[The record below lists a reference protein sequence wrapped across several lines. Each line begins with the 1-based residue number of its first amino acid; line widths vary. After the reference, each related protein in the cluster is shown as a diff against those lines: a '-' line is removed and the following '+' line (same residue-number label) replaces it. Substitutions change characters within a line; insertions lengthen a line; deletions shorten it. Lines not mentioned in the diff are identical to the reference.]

1 MSRPPRIEVANGIY
15 HVVARGNE
23 RRLIFVDDIDRE
35 RFLELLGGVA
45 ERYRWLVL
53 SYCLMGNHYHVLVQT
68 IGPNLARGMRQLN
81 GVYAQWFNRRHV
93 RVGHLFEGR
102 YKAVLVQE
110 GEHFER
116 ALRYVVRNPVRAGL
130 TLCVHEW
137 RWTSHGAMVGAA
149 REGVVPVVEVL
160 RLLGPDPRSARR
172 RYVTIVST
180 EADPPAAPHPLIEGD
195 DSFVGAQ
202 LSRVAA
208 CPEYPLASV
217 EQRRPPLSDLV
228 SSRDDIA
235 ALFHAYAQHGYSM
248 RQIATHLRC
257 GVTTIHRRVRA
268 HEADLRAGDLLRSE
282 RNMEDLTPVGSPR
295 LDPASGRNMEDLTP
309 VWLDGHR
316 RWTYRRRDAGQ
327 S

>member
-1 MSRPPRIEVANGIY
+1 MVPGLAGEVCRVRTGSSTWVVSTVSRVYRESMSRPPRIEVANGIY

-130 TLCVHEW
+130 TRCVDEW

-149 REGVVPVVEVL
+149 REGVVPVAECSGSWG
-160 RLLGPDPRSARR
+160 R
-172 RYVTIVST
+172 I
-180 EADPPAAPHPLIEGD
+180 H
-195 DSFVGAQ
+195 
-202 LSRVAA
+202 
-208 CPEYPLASV
+208 
-217 EQRRPPLSDLV
+217 
-228 SSRDDIA
+228 A
-235 ALFHAYAQHGYSM
+235 ALAA
-248 RQIATHLRC
+248 AT
-257 GVTTIHRRVRA
+257 
-268 HEADLRAGDLLRSE
+268 
-282 RNMEDLTPVGSPR
+282 
-295 LDPASGRNMEDLTP
+295 
-309 VWLDGHR
+309 
-316 RWTYRRRDAGQ
+316 
-327 S
+327 

>member
-53 SYCLMGNHYHVLVQT
+53 SYCLMGNHYHVLVLT
-68 IGPNLARGMRQLN
+68 IDPNLARGMRQLN

-102 YKAVLVQE
+102 YKAVLVQR

-130 TLCVHEW
+130 TRSVDEW
-137 RWTSHGAMVGAA
+137 RWTSHRATVGAA
-149 REGVVPVVEVL
+149 REGVVAVADVHW
-160 RLLGPDPRSARR
+160 LLGPDPQSARR
-172 RYVTIVST
+172 RYVTIVSGD
-180 EADPPAAPHPLIEGD
+180 ADPPVAPHPLVEGD

-208 CPEYPLASV
+208 CPEYPLACV
-217 EQRRPPLSDLV
+217 GQRRPPLHELV
-228 SSRDDIA
+228 SSRDDNA
-235 ALFHAYAQHGYSM
+235 ALFHAYAQHGYSL

-268 HEADLRAGDLLRSE
+268 YEADLRAGELLPRPE
-282 RNMEDLTPVGSPR
+282 RGRP
-295 LDPASGRNMEDLTP
+295 DPGLAERGRPDP
-309 VWLDGHR
+309 GF
-316 RWTYRRRDAGQ
+316 A
-327 S
+327 